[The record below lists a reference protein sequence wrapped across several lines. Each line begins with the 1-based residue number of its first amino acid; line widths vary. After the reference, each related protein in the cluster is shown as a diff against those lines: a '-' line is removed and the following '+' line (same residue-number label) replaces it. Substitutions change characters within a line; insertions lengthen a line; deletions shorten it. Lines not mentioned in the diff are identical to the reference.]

1 MPGRLAPASLRWA
14 QGVPPPPKQSFP
26 RAPQSPRQGRD
37 LAPSPASRARLPRG
51 RPERARAGGGPR
63 RPPAAGRPQA
73 AAGERLPAGGGAR
86 AAEPGVLRGRT
97 GPAERRAGERAL
109 GAASSGAALRLVLA
123 PAPEPGLRGPPQD
136 LRGGEE
142 LFPGRESM
150 RACSEEELGHRSSRE
165 GQLTSRQDADAA
177 TSPAASGKEGVL
189 RHPRCWRLWGAEST
203 SDAPKTP
210 ITLFQFVLY
219 LSTL

>member
-97 GPAERRAGERAL
+97 GPAERRA
-109 GAASSGAALRLVLA
+109 VLA
-123 PAPEPGLRGPPQD
+123 GNA
-136 LRGGEE
+136 
-142 LFPGRESM
+142 FPKSPT
-150 RACSEEELGHRSSRE
+150 
-165 GQLTSRQDADAA
+165 GQNCTGFKHENAA
-177 TSPAASGKEGVL
+177 IEKGV
-189 RHPRCWRLWGAEST
+189 
-203 SDAPKTP
+203 
-210 ITLFQFVLY
+210 
-219 LSTL
+219 